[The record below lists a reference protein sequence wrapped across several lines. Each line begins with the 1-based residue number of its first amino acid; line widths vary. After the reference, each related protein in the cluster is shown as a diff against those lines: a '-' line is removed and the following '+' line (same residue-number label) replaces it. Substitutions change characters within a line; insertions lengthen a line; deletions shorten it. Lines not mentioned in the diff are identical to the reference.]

1 MITNEQTNLSKNKNE
16 IKQIFFE
23 NSTPHK
29 LHQVYTDLIKENDTS
44 VQRRIHTFP

>member
-1 MITNEQTNLSKNKNE
+1 MNKQTFPK
-16 IKQIFFE
+16 IKMKLNRFFE

-44 VQRRIHTFP
+44 VQRRIQTFP